1 MCLNGERMISSV
13 QVRIPKYETPILAEA
28 KKTIETN
35 KVETKIRNQV
45 NGVKIST
52 RFQIGEVLGGN
63 YVGIKSSFKILMFM
77 DKKNEAHMIHKC

>member
-28 KKTIETN
+28 KKNIETN
-35 KVETKIRNQV
+35 KVETKIKNQV

-52 RFQIGEVLGGN
+52 RFQIGEILGGN
-63 YVGIKSSFKILMFM
+63 WVLEFI
-77 DKKNEAHMIHKC
+77 

>member
-77 DKKNEAHMIHKC
+77 DRENIFVML